1 MVEIERYEI
10 RIAGFGGQGV
20 VTIGR
25 ILGTAFSVFAGVNS
39 VNTQSYGPESRGGA
53 CRSEVVISGTE
64 INYPYV
70 RQADVLIALSQ
81 VALDTYRP
89 DLKPGGLLVIDP
101 GAVQSVKDAEDVRV
115 VEIPVAAIADKTVGL
130 KYQNTVALGGLQA
143 LIAEFIDAP
152 AVKKAI
158 ETIVPPKT
166 IASNLA
172 AFEQGQT
179 YVTDLIS
186 NASCQMSK
194 LCQRKKI

>member
-81 VALDTYRP
+81 VALDAYRP

-101 GAVQSVKDAEDVRV
+101 GCGSQSVKDAEDVRV

-130 KYQNTVALGGLQA
+130 KYQNTVALGGLQQA
-143 LIAEFIDAP
+143 RVE
-152 AVKKAI
+152 
-158 ETIVPPKT
+158 
-166 IASNLA
+166 
-172 AFEQGQT
+172 
-179 YVTDLIS
+179 IS
-186 NASCQMSK
+186 SPWITMATA
-194 LCQRKKI
+194 R

>member
-1 MVEIERYEI
+1 MKTDIERYEI

-53 CRSEVVISGTE
+53 CRSEVVISRAE

-81 VALDTYRP
+81 VALDTYRQE
-89 DLKPGGLLVIDP
+89 LKPGGLLMIDP
-101 GAVQSVKDAEDVRV
+101 DAVQTVQDAEDVRV
-115 VEIPVAAIADKTVGL
+115 VEIPVAAIANKTVGL
-130 KYQNTVALGGLQA
+130 KYQNIVALGGLQS
-143 LIAEFIDAP
+143 LIADLIDVS
-152 AVKKAI
+152 AVKQAI
-158 ETIVPPKT
+158 EAIVPAST

-172 AFEQGQT
+172 AFEKGRSFVRENNLT
-179 YVTDLIS
+179 KDNIKGPIS
-186 NASCQMSK
+186 NYK
-194 LCQRKKI
+194 